1 MNNRI
6 VEDNKFLIFLNFY
19 LLLYNYL
26 YFSFNPITPIGILG
40 NFWML
45 LRKLI
50 LGHFWMLLWML
61 ILGNFWML
69 LWMLLGDSWR
79 LAVREHVGAIVGFS
93 QHHKG
98 GNFWML
104 LWKLLGDSWR
114 LAIREHVGAIV
125 GFSQHH
131 KSVRLD
137 FSSDLRIASCF
148 LVKSW
153 EGKWLPKQEQL
164 KYW

>member
-50 LGHFWMLLWML
+50 LGNFWKLILGNFWKLLWKQ

-69 LWMLLGDSWR
+69 LWKLILGN
-79 LAVREHVGAIVGFS
+79 L
-93 QHHKG
+93 
-98 GNFWML
+98 WML